1 MKIAQAL
8 PRCQFPCRESF
19 FGLPSNYREIYLEES
34 FALMMHLRMSLSDI
48 HNLPVRY
55 RKWYMDRLVKHFTK
69 NSEPKPADKSQDA
82 KNFAKFQDQIMKKLS
97 D

>member
-1 MKIAQAL
+1 MKVAQAH

-19 FGLPSNYREIYLEES
+19 FGLPDNYREIYLEES
-34 FALMMHLRMSLSDI
+34 FALMMHLRMNLSDI

-55 RKWYMDRLVKHFTK
+55 RKWYMDRLLKHFSK
-69 NSEPKPADKSQDA
+69 NNEKSKSNTGQDA

-97 D
+97 

>member
-1 MKIAQAL
+1 VKIAQAL

-69 NSEPKPADKSQDA
+69 NSEPKPVDKSQDA

>member
-1 MKIAQAL
+1 
-8 PRCQFPCRESF
+8 
-19 FGLPSNYREIYLEES
+19 
-34 FALMMHLRMSLSDI
+34 MMHLRMSLSDI

-69 NSEPKPADKSQDA
+69 NSEPKPVDKSQDA